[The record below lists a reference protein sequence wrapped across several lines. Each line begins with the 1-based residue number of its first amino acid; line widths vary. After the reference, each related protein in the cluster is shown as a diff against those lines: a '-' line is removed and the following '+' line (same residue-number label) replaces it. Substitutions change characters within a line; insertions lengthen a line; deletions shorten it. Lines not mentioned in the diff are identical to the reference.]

1 MRGHELGLCRAWDW
15 TEEPK
20 SGHGGNRGGSDWIW
34 SLEIEATVGVV
45 RHCLLNAGEGE
56 GSNLI
61 KCGSLQRLLDKKLEP
76 HQADG
81 ATLEVVR

>member
-20 SGHGGNRGGSDWIW
+20 SGHCGNRGGSDWIW
-34 SLEIEATVGVV
+34 SLEIEAKLGVV

-61 KCGSLQRLLDKKLEP
+61 IIMDKYGK
-76 HQADG
+76 
-81 ATLEVVR
+81 TN